1 MKYMGKQK
9 QSTRFKGAIY
19 EQFARIG
26 KAISNPGR
34 LELLDL
40 LCQGPRT
47 VEALA
52 KEANLGIANTSQQLK
67 VLRTARLIEAEKSGL
82 YVTYRSA
89 DDQVCQLLRSLRLL
103 AETRLT
109 EVREIAREFLA
120 GREGLE
126 PVSREGLLSKVR
138 EGAVTVLDVRP
149 VEEYRAAHIPGALS
163 VPLKELE
170 RRLSD
175 LPADRQ
181 IVAYCRGPYCVLAVE
196 AVEMLRAHGF
206 EAFRLEQ
213 SVQDW
218 QAQGFPVAVGEDKLN
233 AQGKTAQWRN
243 NMRAEK
249 TTAGSPNEQP
259 SGRPVYLDYNATT
272 PLAPEVVAAMRPFL
286 EEHFGNPS
294 SGHRFGTVTRA
305 AVEKARSQVADL
317 LDAQARRNHLY
328 ERGDGIQ

>member
-1 MKYMGKQK
+1 MGKP
-9 QSTRFKGAIY
+9 SARFKTAIY

-47 VEALA
+47 VETLA
-52 KEANLGIANTSQQLK
+52 KEANLGIANTSQHLK
-67 VLRTARLIEAEKSGL
+67 ALRTARLIEAEKSGL
-82 YVTYRSA
+82 YVTYRLA
-89 DDQVCQLLRSLRLL
+89 DDQVCQFLRSLRLL
-103 AETRLT
+103 AEKRLT

-120 GREGLE
+120 NREGLE
-126 PVSREGLLSKVR
+126 PVSRAGLLSKVR

-175 LPADRQ
+175 LPRDRE

-206 EAFRLEQ
+206 QAWRLEQ

-218 QAQGFPVAVGEDKLN
+218 RAEGFPVVAGED
-233 AQGKTAQWRN
+233 
-243 NMRAEK
+243 
-249 TTAGSPNEQP
+249 S
-259 SGRPVYLDYNATT
+259 
-272 PLAPEVVAAMRPFL
+272 
-286 EEHFGNPS
+286 
-294 SGHRFGTVTRA
+294 
-305 AVEKARSQVADL
+305 
-317 LDAQARRNHLY
+317 
-328 ERGDGIQ
+328 

>member
-1 MKYMGKQK
+1 MRKENQR
-9 QSTRFKGAIY
+9 TRFKGAIY

-67 VLRTARLIEAEKSGL
+67 ILRTARLIEAEKSGL
-82 YVTYRSA
+82 YVTYRLA
-89 DDQVCQLLRSLRLL
+89 DEEVCQFLRTLRLL

-109 EVREIAREFLA
+109 EVREITREFLA

-126 PVSREGLLSKVR
+126 PVSREGLLSKVH

-175 LPADRQ
+175 LPRDREV
-181 IVAYCRGPYCVLAVE
+181 VAYCRGPYCVLAVE
-196 AVEMLRAHGF
+196 AVEMLRAKGF

-218 QAQGFPVAVGEDKLN
+218 QAEGFPVAVGED
-233 AQGKTAQWRN
+233 
-243 NMRAEK
+243 
-249 TTAGSPNEQP
+249 S
-259 SGRPVYLDYNATT
+259 
-272 PLAPEVVAAMRPFL
+272 
-286 EEHFGNPS
+286 
-294 SGHRFGTVTRA
+294 
-305 AVEKARSQVADL
+305 
-317 LDAQARRNHLY
+317 
-328 ERGDGIQ
+328 